1 MGQKVHP
8 IGFRLG
14 INKDHLSKWYANKKN
29 YADLLEEDLRLRAFL
44 KKKLYNAGIARVEIE
59 RFAGKV
65 KITIH
70 TAKPGIIIGRGGRG
84 IDELRETVER
94 FLNKPGLVT
103 LNVQEIRA
111 PELEAQLV
119 AESIAQQIEKRI
131 AYKRAMRQSMQRTI
145 RMGAKGMKITCSG
158 RLAGSE
164 MARIQS
170 DKEGK
175 IPLHT
180 LRADI
185 DYGFAEALTTYGHI
199 GIKVWIYKG
208 DILDRNRTGGR
219 PESGFDRQARGDRD
233 RGPRRERVN
242 ERGERRRVRVVN
254 AKES

>member
-1 MGQKVHP
+1 MGQKVNP
-8 IGFRLG
+8 IGFRVG
-14 INKDHLSKWYANKKN
+14 INKDHLSKWYANNKN
-29 YADLLEEDLRLRAFL
+29 YADLLEEDLHLRGWL
-44 KKKLYNAGIARVEIE
+44 KKKLYQAGIARIEIE

-65 KITIH
+65 KVNIY
-70 TAKPGIIIGRGGRG
+70 TAKPGIIIGRGGKG
-84 IDELRETVER
+84 IDDLRFDVEKL
-94 FLNKPGLVT
+94 LNKPGLVT
-103 LNVQEIRA
+103 LNVQEIRI

-131 AYKRAMRQSMQRTI
+131 AYKRAMRQSLQRTMKI
-145 RMGAKGMKITCSG
+145 GAKGMKIICSG

-164 MARIQS
+164 MARVECN
-170 DKEGK
+170 KEGK

-180 LRADI
+180 IRADI

-208 DILDRNRTGGR
+208 DILDKQRAGAR
-219 PESGFDRQARGDRD
+219 PESGFDRAARERD

-254 AKES
+254 AQEG

>member
-8 IGFRLG
+8 IGFRVG
-14 INKDHLSKWYANKKN
+14 INKDHLSKWYANNKN
-29 YADLLEEDLRLRAFL
+29 YADLLEEDLRLRAYL
-44 KKKLYNAGIARVEIE
+44 KKKLYQSGIARIEIE
-59 RFAGKV
+59 RFAGRLKV
-65 KITIH
+65 NIF

-84 IDELRETVER
+84 IDDLKIDVER
-94 FLNKPGLVT
+94 FVRRPGMVT
-103 LNVQEIRA
+103 LNVQEIRV

-145 RMGAKGMKITCSG
+145 KIGAKGMKITCSG

-164 MARIQS
+164 MARVES
-170 DKEGK
+170 YKEGK

-180 LRADI
+180 IRADI

-208 DILDRNRTGGR
+208 DILDKQRAGGR
-219 PESGFDRQARGDRD
+219 PESGFDRAARGD

-254 AKES
+254 AQEG